1 MARKNGRGFS
11 LFKKVWS
18 PFSHLLMASEESGQK
33 LGTTAGKIVKESIGA
48 VRKVGNSF
56 ARHSNNA
63 VKGLTRRRSSRRGAS
78 RRTATRRNACRGG
91 IC

>member
-1 MARKNGRGFS
+1 MARKNGFS

-48 VRKVGNSF
+48 VRKVGNTF

-63 VKGLTRRRSSRRGAS
+63 IKGITRRRGRRAAS
-78 RRTATRRNACRGG
+78 RRSTRRNSGCRGG
-91 IC
+91 SC